1 MKARVEAPIKNM
13 VENFIKIF
21 EGYNLARGTFTRDK
35 SKLPGKAEGKSLVH
49 REEVTKPMWG
59 NHLKGIE
66 PSLGIMPVNEN
77 SEAQWGCIDVDD
89 FNLDYEGILQNI
101 RKLELPLIMV
111 RSKSG
116 CAHIFLFIKKFI
128 PAEEIKF
135 VMNAFAAQLGIADK
149 LDRIY
154 PMQTEFL
161 QGGTGSWLNMPYFNL
176 EEGGRYA
183 YKDNMDAAT
192 LDEFF
197 GMYEKYVQEDLDK
210 YLRVKTQEK
219 EKPKEKK
226 IKKPCELPC
235 IKNCKAANNGKIPK
249 GSRNEFLFHQG
260 VYYSKAHE
268 DISKTEGTVKTP
280 ETLLREFNSNS
291 MVEPLEEKE
300 IIKIGESLEKLEY
313 KYKCKSPQIKK
324 YCDVSKC
331 KTNPAGITPDEAK
344 ELITAHDILG
354 SINEYGSVPP
364 KFFMYVQVKETT
376 NTLKHV
382 RVEFTGSELKNK
394 TLFMKKLHDWGHFP
408 PKVLDQMKPNDFAD
422 FIDGLLERRGFEEA
436 SEEANID
443 FDFKVLM
450 RDFLEKT
457 TVSLDKAD
465 ILDGACFY
473 DEKKGMMHFKLSK
486 LQQYLQAARQPMP
499 TKELTFKIN
508 KILYGKKDNGSVV
521 NRMGQKK
528 SCTTWKYPEK
538 SENFVVTLNGQE
550 AVEEIEHEKN

>member
-1 MKARVEAPIKNM
+1 M

-21 EGYNLARGTFTRDK
+21 EGYNSARGSFTRDK
-35 SKLPGKAEGKSLVH
+35 SKLPGKAEGKSLVY
-49 REEVTKPMWG
+49 REEVTKTMWE
-59 NHLKGIE
+59 NHLNGIE

-135 VMNAFAAQLGIADK
+135 VMNVFAAQLGIADK
-149 LDRIY
+149 MDRIY

-176 EEGGRYA
+176 DEGGRYA
-183 YKDNMDAAT
+183 YKDDMESASIE
-192 LDEFF
+192 EFF
-197 GMYEKYVQEDLDK
+197 EMYNTYVQEDLDK
-210 YLRVKTQEK
+210 YLQAEPQQKL
-219 EKPKEKK
+219 KPKEKK

-260 VYYSKAHE
+260 VYYNKAHE
-268 DISKTEGTVKTP
+268 DISKAEGIIKTP

-291 MVEPLEEKE
+291 MVEPLDEKE
-300 IIKIGESLEKLEY
+300 ILIVSQSLKKNEY
-313 KYKCKSPQIKK
+313 KYKCKVPQIKK

-354 SINEYGSVPP
+354 SIHEYGSVPP
-364 KFFMYVQVKETT
+364 KFFMYVQVKKTSE
-376 NTLKHV
+376 TLKPV

-394 TLFMKKLHDWGHFP
+394 MLFMKKLHDWGHFP

-422 FIDGLLERRGFEEA
+422 FIDGLLERRGFEVA

-465 ILDGACFY
+465 MLDGACFY
-473 DEKKGMMHFKLSK
+473 DRKKQVMHFKLNK
-486 LQQYLQAARQPMP
+486 LQQYLQAARQPMHSR
-499 TKELTFKIN
+499 ELTFKIT
-508 KILYGKKDNGSVV
+508 KILNGKKNNGKVFD
-521 NRMGQKK
+521 RLGQEK
-528 SCTTWKYPEK
+528 SCPTWEYPEDK
-538 SENFVVTLNGQE
+538 ENFVITLNGQE
-550 AVEEIEHEKN
+550 VMEEIENEKN

>member
-1 MKARVEAPIKNM
+1 M

-21 EGYNLARGTFTRDK
+21 EGYNSARGSFTRDK
-35 SKLPGKAEGKSLVH
+35 SKLPGKAEGKSLVY
-49 REEVTKPMWG
+49 REEVTKTMWE
-59 NHLKGIE
+59 NHLNGIE

-135 VMNAFAAQLGIADK
+135 VMNVFAAQLGIADK
-149 LDRIY
+149 MDRIY

-176 EEGGRYA
+176 DEGGRYA
-183 YKDNMDAAT
+183 YKDDMESASIE
-192 LDEFF
+192 EFF
-197 GMYEKYVQEDLDK
+197 EMYNTYVQEDLDK
-210 YLRVKTQEK
+210 YLQAEPQQKL
-219 EKPKEKK
+219 KPKEKK

-260 VYYSKAHE
+260 VYYNKAHE
-268 DISKTEGTVKTP
+268 DISKAEGIIKTP

-291 MVEPLEEKE
+291 MVEPLDEKE
-300 IIKIGESLEKLEY
+300 ILIVSQSLKKNEY
-313 KYKCKSPQIKK
+313 KYKCKVPQIKK

-354 SINEYGSVPP
+354 SIHEYGSVPP
-364 KFFMYVQVKETT
+364 KFFMYVQVKKTSE
-376 NTLKHV
+376 TLKPV

-394 TLFMKKLHDWGHFP
+394 MLFMKKLHDWGHFP

-422 FIDGLLERRGFEEA
+422 FIDGLLERRGFEVA

-465 ILDGACFY
+465 MLDGACFY
-473 DEKKGMMHFKLSK
+473 DRKKQVMHFKLNK
-486 LQQYLQAARQPMP
+486 LQQYLQAARQPMHSR
-499 TKELTFKIN
+499 ELTFKIT
-508 KILYGKKDNGSVV
+508 KILNGKKNNGKVFD
-521 NRMGQKK
+521 RLGQEK
-528 SCTTWKYPEK
+528 SCPTWEYPEDR
-538 SENFVVTLNGQE
+538 ENFVITLNGQE
-550 AVEEIEHEKN
+550 AMEEIENEKN

>member
-1 MKARVEAPIKNM
+1 M

-21 EGYNLARGTFTRDK
+21 EGYNSAHGTFTRDK
-35 SKLPGKAEGKSLVH
+35 SKLPGKAEGKSLVY
-49 REEVTKPMWG
+49 REELTKSMWE
-59 NHLKGIE
+59 NHLNGIE

-101 RKLELPLIMV
+101 RKLNLPLIMV

-135 VMNAFAAQLGIADK
+135 VMNVFAAQLGIADK
-149 LDRIY
+149 MDRIY

-176 EEGGRYA
+176 DEGGRYA
-183 YKDNMDAAT
+183 YKDDMESASIE
-192 LDEFF
+192 EFF
-197 GMYEKYVQEDLDK
+197 EMYNTYVQEDLDK
-210 YLRVKTQEK
+210 YLQAEPQQKL
-219 EKPKEKK
+219 KPKEKK

-260 VYYSKAHE
+260 VYYNKAHE
-268 DISKTEGTVKTP
+268 DISKAEGIIKTP

-291 MVEPLEEKE
+291 MVEPLDEKE
-300 IIKIGESLEKLEY
+300 ILIVSQSLKKNEY
-313 KYKCKSPQIKK
+313 KYKCKVPQIKK

-354 SINEYGSVPP
+354 SIHEYGSVPP
-364 KFFMYVQVKETT
+364 KFFMYVQVKKTSD
-376 NTLKHV
+376 TLKPV

-394 TLFMKKLHDWGHFP
+394 MLFMKKLHDWGHFP

-422 FIDGLLERRGFEEA
+422 FIDGLLERRGFEVA

-465 ILDGACFY
+465 MLDGACFY
-473 DEKKGMMHFKLSK
+473 DRKKQVMHFKLNK
-486 LQQYLQAARQPMP
+486 LQQYLQAARQPMHSR
-499 TKELTFKIN
+499 ELTFKIT
-508 KILYGKKDNGSVV
+508 KILNGKKNNGKVFD
-521 NRMGQKK
+521 RLGQEK
-528 SCTTWKYPEK
+528 SCPTWEYPEDR
-538 SENFVVTLNGQE
+538 ENFVITLNGQE
-550 AVEEIEHEKN
+550 AMEEIENEKN

>member
-1 MKARVEAPIKNM
+1 M

-21 EGYNLARGTFTRDK
+21 EGYNSARGSFTRDK
-35 SKLPGKAEGKSLVH
+35 SKLPGKAEGKSLVY
-49 REEVTKPMWG
+49 REEVTKTMWE
-59 NHLKGIE
+59 NHLNGIE

-135 VMNAFAAQLGIADK
+135 VMNVFAAQLGIADK
-149 LDRIY
+149 MDRIY

-176 EEGGRYA
+176 DEGGRYA
-183 YKDNMDAAT
+183 YKDDMESASIE
-192 LDEFF
+192 EFF
-197 GMYEKYVQEDLDK
+197 EMYSTYVQEDLDK
-210 YLRVKTQEK
+210 YLQTEPQQKL
-219 EKPKEKK
+219 KPKDKK

-268 DISKTEGTVKTP
+268 DISKAEGIIKTP

-291 MVEPLEEKE
+291 MVEPLDEKE
-300 IIKIGESLEKLEY
+300 ILIVSQSLQKNEY
-313 KYKCKSPQIKK
+313 KYKCKVPQIKK

-354 SINEYGSVPP
+354 SIHEYGSVPP
-364 KFFMYVQVKETT
+364 KFFMYVQVKKTSE
-376 NTLKHV
+376 TLKPV

-394 TLFMKKLHDWGHFP
+394 ALFMKKLHDWGHFP

-422 FIDGLLERRGFEEA
+422 FIDGLLERRGFEVA

-465 ILDGACFY
+465 MLDGACFY
-473 DEKKGMMHFKLSK
+473 DRKKQVMHFKLNK
-486 LQQYLQAARQPMP
+486 LQQYLQAARQPMHSR
-499 TKELTFKIN
+499 ELTFKIT
-508 KILYGKKDNGSVV
+508 KILNGKKNNGKVLD
-521 NRMGQKK
+521 RLGQEK
-528 SCTTWKYPEK
+528 SCPTWEYPEDK
-538 SENFVVTLNGQE
+538 ENFVITLNGQE
-550 AVEEIEHEKN
+550 VMEEIENEKN

>member
-1 MKARVEAPIKNM
+1 M

-21 EGYNLARGTFTRDK
+21 EGYNSARGSFTRDK
-35 SKLPGKAEGKSLVH
+35 SKLPGKAEGKSLVY
-49 REEVTKPMWG
+49 REEVTKTMWE
-59 NHLKGIE
+59 NHLNGIE

-135 VMNAFAAQLGIADK
+135 VMNVFAAQLGIADK
-149 LDRIY
+149 MDRIY

-176 EEGGRYA
+176 DEGGRYA
-183 YKDNMDAAT
+183 YKDDMESASIE
-192 LDEFF
+192 EFF
-197 GMYEKYVQEDLDK
+197 EMYNTYVQEDLDK
-210 YLRVKTQEK
+210 YLQAEPQQKL
-219 EKPKEKK
+219 KPKDKK

-260 VYYSKAHE
+260 VYYNKAHE
-268 DISKTEGTVKTP
+268 DISKAEGIIKTP

-291 MVEPLEEKE
+291 MVEPLDEKE
-300 IIKIGESLEKLEY
+300 ILIVSQSLKKNEY
-313 KYKCKSPQIKK
+313 KYKCKVPQIKK

-354 SINEYGSVPP
+354 SIHEYGSVPP
-364 KFFMYVQVKETT
+364 KFFMYVQVKKTSE
-376 NTLKHV
+376 TLKPV

-394 TLFMKKLHDWGHFP
+394 ALFMKKLHDWGHFP

-422 FIDGLLERRGFEEA
+422 FIDGLLERRGFEVA

-465 ILDGACFY
+465 MLDGACFY
-473 DEKKGMMHFKLSK
+473 DRKKQVMHFKLNK
-486 LQQYLQAARQPMP
+486 LQQYLQAARQPMHSR
-499 TKELTFKIN
+499 ELTFKIT
-508 KILYGKKDNGSVV
+508 KILNGKKNNGKVFD
-521 NRMGQKK
+521 RLGQEK
-528 SCTTWKYPEK
+528 SCPTWEYPEDK
-538 SENFVVTLNGQE
+538 ENFVITLNGQE
-550 AVEEIEHEKN
+550 AMEEIENEKN

>member
-1 MKARVEAPIKNM
+1 M

-21 EGYNLARGTFTRDK
+21 EGYNSARGSFTRDK
-35 SKLPGKAEGKSLVH
+35 SKLPGKAEGKSLVY
-49 REEVTKPMWG
+49 REEVTKTMWE
-59 NHLKGIE
+59 NHLNGIE

-135 VMNAFAAQLGIADK
+135 VMNVFAAQLGIADK
-149 LDRIY
+149 MDRIY

-176 EEGGRYA
+176 DEGGRYA
-183 YKDNMDAAT
+183 YKDDMESASIE
-192 LDEFF
+192 EFF
-197 GMYEKYVQEDLDK
+197 EMYNTYVQEDLDK
-210 YLRVKTQEK
+210 YLQAEPQQKL
-219 EKPKEKK
+219 KPKEKK

-260 VYYSKAHE
+260 VYYNKAHE
-268 DISKTEGTVKTP
+268 DISKAEGIIKTP

-291 MVEPLEEKE
+291 MVEPLDEKE
-300 IIKIGESLEKLEY
+300 ILIVSQSLKKNEY
-313 KYKCKSPQIKK
+313 KYKCKVPQIKK

-354 SINEYGSVPP
+354 SIHEYGSVPP
-364 KFFMYVQVKETT
+364 KFFMYVQVKKTSE
-376 NTLKHV
+376 TLKPV

-394 TLFMKKLHDWGHFP
+394 ALFMKKLHDWGHFP

-422 FIDGLLERRGFEEA
+422 FIDGLLERRGFEVA

-465 ILDGACFY
+465 MLDGACFY
-473 DEKKGMMHFKLSK
+473 DRKKQVMHFKLNK
-486 LQQYLQAARQPMP
+486 LQQYLQAARQPMHSR
-499 TKELTFKIN
+499 ELTFKIT
-508 KILYGKKDNGSVV
+508 KILNGKKNNGKVFD
-521 NRMGQKK
+521 RLGQEK
-528 SCTTWKYPEK
+528 SCPTWEYPEDK
-538 SENFVVTLNGQE
+538 ENFVITLNGQE
-550 AVEEIEHEKN
+550 AMEEIENEKN

>member
-1 MKARVEAPIKNM
+1 M

-21 EGYNLARGTFTRDK
+21 EGYNLAHGTFTRDK
-35 SKLPGKAEGKSLVH
+35 SKLPGKAEGKSLVY
-49 REEVTKPMWG
+49 REELTKSMWE
-59 NHLKGIE
+59 NHLNGIE

-101 RKLELPLIMV
+101 RKLNLPLIMV

-135 VMNAFAAQLGIADK
+135 VMNVFAAQLGIADK
-149 LDRIY
+149 MDRIY

-176 EEGGRYA
+176 DEGGRYA
-183 YKDNMDAAT
+183 YKDDMESASIE
-192 LDEFF
+192 EFF
-197 GMYEKYVQEDLDK
+197 EMYNTYVQEDLDK
-210 YLRVKTQEK
+210 YLQAEPQQKL
-219 EKPKEKK
+219 KPKEKK

-260 VYYSKAHE
+260 VYYNKAHE
-268 DISKTEGTVKTP
+268 DISKAEGIIKTP
-280 ETLLREFNSNS
+280 EALLREFNSNS
-291 MVEPLEEKE
+291 MVEPLDEKE
-300 IIKIGESLEKLEY
+300 ILIVSQSLKKNEY
-313 KYKCKSPQIKK
+313 KYKCKVPQIKK

-354 SINEYGSVPP
+354 SIHEYGSVPP
-364 KFFMYVQVKETT
+364 KFFMYVQVKKTSD
-376 NTLKHV
+376 TLKPV

-394 TLFMKKLHDWGHFP
+394 MLFMKKLHDWGHFP

-422 FIDGLLERRGFEEA
+422 FIDGLLERRGFEVA

-465 ILDGACFY
+465 MLDGACFY
-473 DEKKGMMHFKLSK
+473 DRKKLVMHFKLNK
-486 LQQYLQAARQPMP
+486 LQQYLQAARQPMHSR
-499 TKELTFKIN
+499 ELTFKII
-508 KILYGKKDNGSVV
+508 KILSGKKNNGKVKD
-521 NRMGQKK
+521 RLGQEQ
-528 SCTTWKYPEK
+528 SCPTWEYPEDR
-538 SENFVVTLNGQE
+538 ENFVITLNGQE
-550 AVEEIEHEKN
+550 AMEEIENEKN

>member
-1 MKARVEAPIKNM
+1 M

-21 EGYNLARGTFTRDK
+21 EGYNWARGTFTKDK
-35 SKLPGKAEGKSLVH
+35 SKLPGKAEGKSTVY
-49 REEVTKPMWG
+49 REEVTKPIWE
-59 NHLKGIE
+59 NHLNGIG

-101 RKLELPLIMV
+101 RKLNLPLIMV

-116 CAHIFLFIKKFI
+116 CAHIFLFINRFI
-128 PAEEIKF
+128 PAEEIRF
-135 VMNAFAAQLGIADK
+135 VMIKFAAQLGIADK

-161 QGGTGSWLNMPYFNL
+161 KGGTGSWLNMPYFNL

-183 YKDNMDAAT
+183 YKDDMESASIE
-192 LDEFF
+192 EFF
-197 GMYEKYVQEDLDK
+197 EMYEKYVQEDLDK
-210 YLRVKTQEK
+210 YLQAEPEKKVKS
-219 EKPKEKK
+219 KEKK
-226 IKKPCELPC
+226 INKPCELPC
-235 IKNCKAANNGKIPK
+235 ITNCKSANNGKIPK
-249 GSRNEFLFHQG
+249 GSRNEILFHQG

-268 DISKTEGTVKTP
+268 DISKAEGIIKTP

-291 MVEPLEEKE
+291 MVEPLDEKE
-300 IIKIGESLEKLEY
+300 ILVVSQSLLKNEY
-313 KYKCKSPQIKK
+313 KYKCKVPQIKK

-331 KTNPAGITPDEAK
+331 KTNPAGITPEEAK

-354 SINEYGSVPP
+354 SIHEYGSVPP
-364 KFFMYVQVKETT
+364 KFFMYVQVKKTSE
-376 NTLKHV
+376 TLKSV

-394 TLFMKKLHDWGHFP
+394 MLFMKKLHDWGHFP

-422 FIDGLLERRGFEEA
+422 FIDGLLERRGFEVA

-457 TVSLDKAD
+457 TVSIDKAD
-465 ILDGACFY
+465 MLDGACFY
-473 DEKKGMMHFKLSK
+473 DMKKKLMHFKLNK
-486 LQQYLQAARQPMP
+486 LQQYLQAVRQPMHSR
-499 TKELTFKIN
+499 ELTFKIT
-508 KILYGKKDNGSVV
+508 KILNGRKNNGKVKD
-521 NRMGQKK
+521 RLGQER
-528 SCTTWKYPEK
+528 SCPTWEYPEDRD
-538 SENFVVTLNGQE
+538 NFVITFNGNE
-550 AVEEIEHEKN
+550 APQEIENEKN

>member
-1 MKARVEAPIKNM
+1 M

-21 EGYNLARGTFTRDK
+21 EGYNSARGSFTRDK
-35 SKLPGKAEGKSLVH
+35 SKLPGKAEGKSLVY
-49 REEVTKPMWG
+49 REEVTKTMWE
-59 NHLKGIE
+59 NHLNGIE

-135 VMNAFAAQLGIADK
+135 VMNVFAAQLGIADK
-149 LDRIY
+149 MDRIY

-176 EEGGRYA
+176 DEGGRYA
-183 YKDNMDAAT
+183 YKDDMESASIE
-192 LDEFF
+192 EFF
-197 GMYEKYVQEDLDK
+197 EMYNTYVQEDLDK
-210 YLRVKTQEK
+210 YLQAEPQQKL
-219 EKPKEKK
+219 KPKEKK

-260 VYYSKAHE
+260 VYYNKAHE
-268 DISKTEGTVKTP
+268 DISKAEGIIKTP

-291 MVEPLEEKE
+291 MVEPLDEKE
-300 IIKIGESLEKLEY
+300 ILIVSQSLKKNEY
-313 KYKCKSPQIKK
+313 KYKCKVPQIKK

-354 SINEYGSVPP
+354 SIHEYGSVPP
-364 KFFMYVQVKETT
+364 KFFMYVQVKKTSE
-376 NTLKHV
+376 TLKPV

-394 TLFMKKLHDWGHFP
+394 MLFMKKLHDWGHFP

-422 FIDGLLERRGFEEA
+422 FIDGLLERRGFEVA

-465 ILDGACFY
+465 MLDGACFY
-473 DEKKGMMHFKLSK
+473 DRKKQVMHFKLNK
-486 LQQYLQAARQPMP
+486 LQQYLQAARQPMHSR
-499 TKELTFKIN
+499 ELTFKIT
-508 KILYGKKDNGSVV
+508 KILNGKKNNGKVFD
-521 NRMGQKK
+521 RLGQEK
-528 SCTTWKYPEK
+528 SCPTWEYPEDK
-538 SENFVVTLNGQE
+538 ENFVITLNGQE
-550 AVEEIEHEKN
+550 AMEEIENEKN

>member
-1 MKARVEAPIKNM
+1 M

-21 EGYNLARGTFTRDK
+21 EGYNSARGSFTRDK
-35 SKLPGKAEGKSLVH
+35 SKLPGKAEGKSLVY
-49 REEVTKPMWG
+49 REEVTKTMWE
-59 NHLKGIE
+59 NHLNGIE

-135 VMNAFAAQLGIADK
+135 VMNVFAAQLGIADK
-149 LDRIY
+149 MDRIY

-176 EEGGRYA
+176 DEGGRYA
-183 YKDNMDAAT
+183 YKDDMESASIE
-192 LDEFF
+192 EFF
-197 GMYEKYVQEDLDK
+197 EMYNTYVQEDLDK
-210 YLRVKTQEK
+210 YLQAEPQQKL
-219 EKPKEKK
+219 KPKDKK

-268 DISKTEGTVKTP
+268 DISKAEGIIKTP

-291 MVEPLEEKE
+291 MVEPLDEKE
-300 IIKIGESLEKLEY
+300 ILIVSQSLQKNEY
-313 KYKCKSPQIKK
+313 KYKCKVPQIKK

-354 SINEYGSVPP
+354 SIHEYGSVPP
-364 KFFMYVQVKETT
+364 KFFMYVQVKKTSE
-376 NTLKHV
+376 TLKPV

-394 TLFMKKLHDWGHFP
+394 ALFMKKLHDWGHFP

-422 FIDGLLERRGFEEA
+422 FIDGLLERRGFEVA

-465 ILDGACFY
+465 MLDGACFY
-473 DEKKGMMHFKLSK
+473 DRKKQVMHFKLNK
-486 LQQYLQAARQPMP
+486 LQQYLQAARQPMHSR
-499 TKELTFKIN
+499 ELTFKIT
-508 KILYGKKDNGSVV
+508 KILNGKKNNGKVLD
-521 NRMGQKK
+521 RLGQER
-528 SCTTWKYPEK
+528 SCPTWEYPEDK
-538 SENFVVTLNGQE
+538 ENFVITLNGQE
-550 AVEEIEHEKN
+550 AMEEIENEKN